1 VGINPLTL
9 PSDEAN
15 KVIRR
20 RRREVA
26 DRSIRPTTAGWERA
40 FEALIMF
47 YEKHHD
53 VGMADV
59 LRLDLDRYTR
69 QAEQVARAK
78 EMKEAG

>member
-1 VGINPLTL
+1 
-9 PSDEAN
+9 
-15 KVIRR
+15 
-20 RRREVA
+20 
-26 DRSIRPTTAGWERA
+26 
-40 FEALIMF
+40 MF